1 MGNLPPVWRSLHP
14 TAHEACIGFL
24 YGSTFWFGCSKTTS
38 LQIVH
43 GRRISVCKA
52 QRQTS
57 LKSLFVIPL
66 PKAFF
71 SSYRYIRN
79 WTNQVGC
86 PVDHK
91 GALAEKKDNPMKFFF
106 FLKWEITRQGGTW
119 GWHRRRRHH
128 CCQCSEGRSVKLW
141 SLRGYSRWP
150 TRSLIQMLQDTD
162 PHIWAQIRHLRQCSL
177 PTSTESSLQ
186 ESESILEPAW
196 VQWILGRKLLPGSN
210 LTPTAPDVRWKVL
223 ARKRAPYERKIRL
236 WKLRNLWKLLWS
248 FSWCEHVTP
257 CWQAHNDGRLIWEIW
272 QTWRNAV
279 FQQNSAASCELL
291 APGSGN
297 SPSLDFLPSHSSSH
311 MWPLTCVHSF
321 NPTCQLDSAIWSEPV
336 RGLEHCSMSNC
347 LLSILCH
354 CILSLFP
361 VWEAEFSVFG
371 QNYLIC
377 DPPIITTQWLSPAVG
392 SFAVLQ
398 EIAETS
404 NSLQRSLSVLK

>member
-1 MGNLPPVWRSLHP
+1 MGC
-14 TAHEACIGFL
+14 A
-24 YGSTFWFGCSKTTS
+24 
-38 LQIVH
+38 
-43 GRRISVCKA
+43 
-52 QRQTS
+52 
-57 LKSLFVIPL
+57 
-66 PKAFF
+66 
-71 SSYRYIRN
+71 
-79 WTNQVGC
+79 
-86 PVDHK
+86 VDHK

-119 GWHRRRRHH
+119 GWHRWRRHH
-128 CCQCSEGRSVKLW
+128 CYQCREGRSVKLW
-141 SLRGYSRWP
+141 SLRGHSRWP
-150 TRSLIQMLQDTD
+150 TRSLIQMLQSSD
-162 PHIWAQIRHLRQCSL
+162 PHKWTQIRHLRQCSL
-177 PTSTESSLQ
+177 PTSTESSPQ
-186 ESESILEPAW
+186 ESESIPEPAW

-347 LLSILCH
+347 LLSISCH
-354 CILSLFP
+354 CILFLFP
-361 VWEAEFSVFG
+361 VWEAELFD
-371 QNYLIC
+371 LWT
-377 DPPIITTQWLSPAVG
+377 PPPRVLPGTIIPHTTIITITSLVTITITSSHKFCIVARNCWDVEEFATSFAPSVLKRD
-392 SFAVLQ
+392 SFAVSTVLQ
-398 EIAETS
+398 EGF
-404 NSLQRSLSVLK
+404 